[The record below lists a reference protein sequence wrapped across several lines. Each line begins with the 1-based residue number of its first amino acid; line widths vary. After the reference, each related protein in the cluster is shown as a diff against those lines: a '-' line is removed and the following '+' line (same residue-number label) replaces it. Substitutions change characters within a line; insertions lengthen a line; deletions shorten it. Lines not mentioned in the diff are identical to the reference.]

1 MYFAILAT
9 LSVSVLSYVQARTPQ
24 VTDDAMSLLEASFLA
39 LGGPVPNFEVV
50 NPPVDNPPII
60 QRLPEL
66 VYEQANRGIFRC
78 SLPPVTFVVPPLN
91 TIRGPISVTFDL
103 RNIFWALRRD
113 EAEPVATNLRIQELL
128 FERLLGDDSEA
139 GTESLVAVD
148 RALYETYELFYNPE
162 AAPPMITN
170 ERKTQIDNIVRSL
183 MTSRRH
189 LVGVLYN
196 EISYPNAA
204 GLVQFNGVLAEAHE
218 LNIGR
223 TTNIPEEKLLVDI
236 LRGLESILG
245 RVVTYIR
252 ENPRR
257 RQRVPFTTT
266 STRYNTSSYA
276 SRSTTISH

>member
-9 LSVSVLSYVQARTPQ
+9 SLVSVLSYVQARTPQ

-39 LGGPVPNFEVV
+39 LGGLVPGFEVV

-78 SLPPVTFVVPPLN
+78 SLPQVTFVVPPLN

-103 RNIFWALRRD
+103 RNIYWALRRD

-128 FERLLGDDSEA
+128 FERLLGEDSEA

-223 TTNIPEEKLLVDI
+223 TTNIPEEKLLVDV
-236 LRGLESILG
+236 LRGLESILR

-252 ENPRR
+252 GNPGR

-276 SRSTTISH
+276 SRSTTISP